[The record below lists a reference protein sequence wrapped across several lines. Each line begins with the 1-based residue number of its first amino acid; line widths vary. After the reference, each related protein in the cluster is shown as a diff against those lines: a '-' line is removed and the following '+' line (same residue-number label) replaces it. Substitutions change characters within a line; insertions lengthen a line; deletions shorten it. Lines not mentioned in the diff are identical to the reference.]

1 MTDFTPRNDPAARS
15 GCSRVLLG
23 AGLVL
28 LVLSVAGG
36 GYRWWSVRQALREQ
50 QARAEEQFG
59 PVFDKLDEAVRSEQ
73 GPGYDIDET
82 IKVIHEIDLALQES
96 ESLGDWLQQM
106 ARRDYHDVAP
116 EVLAAR
122 KELMEVLFEIYAK
135 QAEIEDQEEMWGLT
149 SELLLS
155 ALSVVG
161 GDADLGPLG
170 PSGTLQVD
178 REQARALL
186 EQLKERQDA
195 RLQLGRDERALEN
208 KLIDRLVA
216 YADVYHR
223 YVEEWDRLCTVRD
236 RAYLAVANA
245 DWDTA
250 VSAADAAIAMAPHER
265 EAHILKALAL
275 IESGRIADPET
286 AGDVERLLAEYI
298 DRHPDRTA
306 PAFLLRGVLHARL
319 GDLDAARLDLQQAA
333 AYYPRQADALG
344 DMLDPYRMRSYLRKT
359 REGSYVIEL
368 YKSTMLGAGY
378 MSPDLQQARLLFDAG
393 DFEGGRA
400 KVLDHFSRRRAQE
413 QWDFLLSDIEF
424 AQVLLGEDFRR
435 IFPEDQYLD
444 LVVKPGLIGS
454 RLSVGVRNRSDRTLH
469 NATLVLALH
478 FTDMH
483 PDDYEPVVA
492 GDTRPAV
499 LAHETTDFG
508 SVEIDFDLW
517 GKHKS
522 VDDIVTHRAILVA
535 NEAVLW
541 VDTDEYKIAEAR
553 EFHDPDAATAMARAE
568 AEARAAVAAGGR
580 SRHGLV
586 ERILA
591 DARSGSSIR
600 IDDKALLKDGV
611 TITLPKE
618 LAVLRPLFRLQY
630 GDEVFTADDNLIV
643 GDRIELRFDSVD
655 DFGSGE
661 HRGDQLQLVA
671 STVLGDLVWTWGPE
685 GGSRFRLIN
694 VVGQG
699 G

>member
-1 MTDFTPRNDPAARS
+1 MPDAAKPAPAVGKG
-15 GCSRVLLG
+15 GCLRPLLYAGLAVLLL
-23 AGLVL
+23 A
-28 LVLSVAGG
+28 AAAG
-36 GYRWWSVRQALREQ
+36 GYRWWSVEQALQEQ
-50 QARAEEQFG
+50 EARAEQQFG
-59 PVFDKLDEAVRSEQ
+59 PVFDKLDEAAQAEH

-82 IKVIHEIDLALQES
+82 IKVIHDIDLALQES
-96 ESLGDWLQQM
+96 DSLGDYLQQM
-106 ARRDYHDVAP
+106 ARRDYDDVAP

-122 KELMEVLFEIYAK
+122 KELMGVLFEIYAK
-135 QAEIEDQEEMWGLT
+135 QAELEDQEEMWGLT

-155 ALSVVG
+155 TLSVVG
-161 GDADLGPLG
+161 GDADMGPLG
-170 PSGTLQVD
+170 PTGSLQVD
-178 REQARALL
+178 RDQAKALL
-186 EQLKERQDA
+186 ADLKERQDA

-208 KLIDRLVA
+208 KLIDSLVA

-236 RAYLAVANA
+236 RSYLAVANG
-245 DWDTA
+245 DWA
-250 VSAADAAIAMAPHER
+250 EAAAAADEAIAMAPHER
-265 EAHILKALAL
+265 EAHLLKALAL
-275 IESGRIADPET
+275 IEGGRAADPET
-286 AGDVERLLAEYI
+286 AQAVQRLLAEYI
-298 DRHPDRTA
+298 DAHPDRTA
-306 PAFLLRGVLHARL
+306 PAFLLRGVLNSQL
-319 GDLDAARLDLQQAA
+319 GDRDAALLDLQQAA

-378 MSPDLQQARLLFDAG
+378 MSPDLQQARLAFDAG

-424 AQVLLGEDFRR
+424 AQALLGEDFRR

-444 LVVKPGLIGS
+444 LVVKPGMIGS
-454 RLSVGVRNRSDRTLH
+454 KLSVGVRNRSDRTLH

-478 FTDMH
+478 LTDMH
-483 PDDYEPVVA
+483 PDDYETVVG
-492 GDTRPAV
+492 GDTQPAV
-499 LAHETTDFG
+499 VAHETTDFG
-508 SVEIDFDLW
+508 SVEIDLDLW
-517 GKHKS
+517 GKDKG
-522 VDDIVTHRAILVA
+522 VDDIVTHRAILVT

-553 EFHDPDAATAMARAE
+553 EFHDPDARTALTRAE
-568 AEARAAVAAGGR
+568 AEARAGVAAGGG

-586 ERILA
+586 DRLLE
-591 DARSGSSIR
+591 DARSGSGIQ
-600 IDDKALLKDGV
+600 IDEKALLKDGV

-643 GDRIELRFDSVD
+643 GDEIELRFDSVQ
-655 DFGSGE
+655 DFGSEG
-661 HRGDQLQLVA
+661 HSGDQLQLVA

-685 GGSRFRLIN
+685 GGNRFRLIN
-694 VVGQG
+694 VAGQG
-699 G
+699 D